1 MALLRN
7 SKVEANGDLI
17 KSVALCPTNM
27 KPRMVLKAVRSGPA
41 DEHCT
46 QQEVNKGDVV
56 IMGTTSNGKTKVD
69 ILHVDNVT
77 RYKTFMS
84 KITAGT
90 VDMSAN
96 GGHLNWLGLF
106 ETADERLRNW
116 LTNADTD
123 FLLPTGFGWDGKRTR
138 YEQAKMKEFSDLLGG
153 VTDPLRDDL
162 IEWAM
167 VSPRENVNHEWN
179 TSQPI
184 PRDPVN
190 LAPGSNVLSHFTILW
205 TDYGVDFMSYEDKD
219 YTEEYLSVTS
229 LQNDAVNKALVGTI
243 ITNKYGKNVR
253 WKLYS

>member
-7 SKVEANGDLI
+7 SRIDANGDLI
-17 KSVALCPTNM
+17 KSVALCPISM
-27 KPRMVLKAVRSGPA
+27 YPRMVLKAVRSGPA
-41 DEHCT
+41 SEQCT

-56 IMGTTSNGKTKVD
+56 IMAITSPTGTHVD

-90 VDMSAN
+90 VDMSNN
-96 GGHLNWLGLF
+96 GGHMNWLGLF
-106 ETADERLRNW
+106 ETVDVRLRDW
-116 LTNADTD
+116 LKHADTD
-123 FLLPTGFGWDGKRTR
+123 YLLPTGFGWDGKRTR
-138 YEQAKMKEFSDLLGG
+138 YEQAKLKEFTGLLGG
-153 VTDPLRDDL
+153 ITDPIKDDL

-190 LAPGSNVLSHFTILW
+190 LAPGKNILHHFTILW
-205 TDYGVDFMSYEDKD
+205 TEYGVDFKLYDEED

-229 LQNDAVNKALVGTI
+229 LQNDAVEKALVGTI
-243 ITNKYGKNVR
+243 IFNKYGKNVR

>member
-7 SKVEANGDLI
+7 SKIEANGNLV
-17 KSVALCPTNM
+17 KSVALCPISM
-27 KPRMVLKAVRSGPA
+27 KARMVLKAVRSGPIV
-41 DEHCT
+41 EQCT
-46 QQEVNKGDVV
+46 QQEINKGDVV
-56 IMGTTSNGKTKVD
+56 IMATTSKGETKVD

-90 VDMSAN
+90 VDMSN
-96 GGHLNWLGLF
+96 NDGHINWLGLF
-106 ETADERLRNW
+106 ETVDVRLRDW
-116 LTNADTD
+116 LTHTNQDY
-123 FLLPTGFGWDGKRTR
+123 LLPAGFGWDGKCTR
-138 YEQAKMKEFSDLLGG
+138 YEQAKLKEFTDLLGG
-153 VTDPLRDDL
+153 ITDPIKDEL

-167 VSPRENVNHEWN
+167 VSPRVNVNHEWN

-190 LAPGSNVLSHFTILW
+190 LAPGNNVLSHFTILW
-205 TDYGVDFMSYEDKD
+205 TDYGVDFMLYEDKD

-229 LQNDAVNKALVGTI
+229 LQNDAVNKALVGTVI
-243 ITNKYGKNVR
+243 ANKYGKNVR